1 MLILL
6 FATSF
11 LASAALTLFLRRLD
25 KKSAV
30 ISQVKRISDMAA
42 DRISELAETRTQ
54 NIKDAALEFELLIRQ
69 SRQVEA
75 DLRTGLSAYQSRMQS
90 LNEDRAL
97 VENISGELS
106 AIARTATNVSI
117 EVDRLDQGLAR
128 LGLASREISEIERN
142 VQTLHVSIEQ
152 KGADADARLGTV
164 ISKLVN
170 ETEERTRALT
180 DQVRG
185 SFNILKDEIRE
196 TRGRM
201 DEYGRDAEILAERL
215 QSIAARIEDKWSLE
229 SGRIEDRF
237 GAVERKLLERV
248 GQLDA
253 GLSQIRSS
261 AVEALQGDVARIRSE
276 IEGFSIE
283 TMTGRDEILNEA
295 RRMAEGISDQ
305 INLFQEK
312 YLTAE
317 NRLLKHA
324 EEQKASLSRRLEAFE
339 AEWAAIEDKRFT
351 SVSAQI
357 TGLETEIA
365 AVREKQVQS
374 LSLEVDRARD
384 DIAAMKE
391 NLNLTAQD
399 LRASVMETLTREVD
413 KARGDMIEMRDN
425 LNLTA
430 HEVRSSTR
438 VEGEDAVMRIREA
451 RKIEEDY
458 LARGRKELDGLFDE
472 LQEAARK
479 IHESRDEVVEHLSRK
494 AAKFMQDQ
502 DEQLE
507 RLDRTYEEKISR
519 RVEEMDRES
528 ARIREIE
535 ARFEKLDR
543 AEDLVARLDE
553 TIEVLSDRL
562 RLAKE
567 ENSRMDE
574 YVRHFESLRV
584 SRKEVE
590 AELKAIE
597 AQRERLTG
605 AEDTLAKVDKELS
618 RITDRIAFIEKG
630 DEIAANIES
639 RIEQLNELEAGFAKY
654 ASDLA
659 EKERFLQNSVRAIEK
674 ARAEVANARESAERI
689 TGKVERTQLRQDEVA
704 KHISDLETRA
714 RDLTKLES
722 HIQKVETRF
731 EQMDGLM
738 ADLEGRQKQ
747 VHNMTRRMDEIKTQ
761 GDEVKVELQSIIH
774 EADEKMDRLTAFYE
788 TVEKLLDSA
797 LDAETRELAASTPA
811 ARGGRKNA
819 KAGSVAEWKRD
830 SILSLYLNHKWDADL
845 IAQRMKIDPAVVRA
859 VIGSHAG

>member
-42 DRISELAETRTQ
+42 DRISDLAETRTQ
-54 NIKDAALEFELLIRQ
+54 NIKDAALEFELLVRQ
-69 SRQVEA
+69 SRQVEQ
-75 DLRTGLSAYQSRMQS
+75 DLRSGLASYQTRMQS
-90 LNEDRAL
+90 LNDDRQV

-128 LGLASREISEIERN
+128 LGLASREMGEMERS
-142 VQTLHVSIEQ
+142 VQTLHVAIEQ

-164 ISKLVN
+164 ISKLVS

-215 QSIAARIEDKWSLE
+215 QSIASRIEDKWSLE

-237 GAVERKLLERV
+237 GVVERKLLDRV
-248 GQLDA
+248 SQLDQ

-261 AVEALQGDVARIRSE
+261 AVEALQDDVARIRSE

-312 YLTAE
+312 YLSAE

-324 EEQKASLSRRLEAFE
+324 DEQKASLTRRLEAFE
-339 AEWAAIEDKRFT
+339 AEYAAIEEKRFT
-351 SVSAQI
+351 SVRSQI
-357 TGLETEIA
+357 TGLEVEIA
-365 AVREKQVQS
+365 AVREKQVEG
-374 LSLEVDRARD
+374 LFREVEQARE
-384 DIAAMKE
+384 DIAEAKG
-391 NLNLTAQD
+391 NLSVTVAE
-399 LRASVMETLTREVD
+399 LRSSAVEGLSREVD
-413 KARGDMIEMRDN
+413 KARDNITEMKGDIN
-425 LNLTA
+425 FTA
-430 HEVRSSTR
+430 QELRSSVR
-438 VEGEDAVMRIREA
+438 VESEDAVMRIREA

-479 IHESRDEVVEHLSRK
+479 IHEARDDVVEQLARK

-502 DEQLE
+502 EAQLD

-528 ARIREIE
+528 GKIREIE

-543 AEDLVARLDE
+543 AEELVSRLDE

-567 ENSRMDE
+567 ENSRMDD
-574 YVRHFESLRV
+574 YVRNFESLRV

-590 AELKAIE
+590 AELKSIE
-597 AQRERLTG
+597 GQRERLTG
-605 AEDTLAKVDKELS
+605 AEDVLARVDKELS

-630 DEIAANIES
+630 DEIAQNIES
-639 RIEQLNELEAGFAKY
+639 RVEQLQELEAGFAKY
-654 ASDLA
+654 ASDLS

-674 ARAEVANARESAERI
+674 ARAEVTNARESAERI

-714 RDLTKLES
+714 RDLGKMES
-722 HIQKVETRF
+722 QIQKVESRF

-761 GDEVKVELQSIIH
+761 GDEVKVELESIIH

-797 LDAETRELAASTPA
+797 LDAETRDLVAAAPA
-811 ARGGRKNA
+811 GRGGKKNA
-819 KAGSVAEWKRD
+819 KGGTIAEWKRD